1 MSEGTPKLLTVQQF
15 AALVGVSR
23 FTVRGWVKTR
33 RINVCL
39 LSPKVL
45 RIEESEVARMVA
57 SGLRPRRPQAA
68 LVPIGSG
75 SVKSGSNGLAL
86 GERERQRLEELQ
98 RRAQLTEHD
107 TIEDLTNRN

>member
-1 MSEGTPKLLTVQQF
+1 MSEGTPKLLTVREF
-15 AALVGVSR
+15 AGRVGVSKY
-23 FTVRGWVKTR
+23 TVRGWIKTR

-45 RIEESEVARMVA
+45 RIEESEVGRMIA

-68 LVPIGSG
+68 LVPMPSG
-75 SVKSGSNGLAL
+75 SVESGSNGLAL

-98 RRAQLTEHD
+98 RRAQMTERD
-107 TIEDLTNRN
+107 TVEDLTNRN